1 MLVLQFITTVA
12 CGLVLAL
19 PNSALAQ
26 RTPGEDPIKLESKL
40 SYAPMPGGQVA
51 KSTPLESD
59 TDMPAWLRAKV
70 ARFEAKAYSG
80 TADDGSILTDANVT
94 NTSTTQ
100 GVRRTCLQEVAST
113 TQTGASAG
121 SAGARTTPTQQIVV
135 LRGDLVNI
143 CR

>member
-1 MLVLQFITTVA
+1 MLVFQSIITIA
-12 CGLVLAL
+12 SGLTLVFSNA
-19 PNSALAQ
+19 ALAQ

-40 SYAPMPGGQVA
+40 SYAPMPGGQIA
-51 KSTPLESD
+51 KSTPLEGD

-70 ARFEAKAYSG
+70 ARFEAKAYSA
-80 TADDGSILTDANVT
+80 TADDGSILTEANVT

-100 GVRRTCLQEVAST
+100 GVRRTCLQEVGST
-113 TQTGASAG
+113 TQTGTSAG
-121 SAGARTTPTQQIVV
+121 GRNAPNQQIVV